1 MASTGDLSTVA
12 QLSAQWTNPNDVLS
26 LLLIIGGDI
35 VQTALAQTT
44 AGGWITP
51 VCFSFGWV
59 AYSFSTLVRVLGD
72 GRLLPPPDF
81 PTKVFNLES
90 SYVRENKN
98 WVLGRILRDNELF
111 MNKLQQ
117 HGGNALRISIYTA
130 VARKEGQEMSN
141 VYTLWLWMGVTAL
154 QIGIASIPLGRDRE
168 WGVFLVTCSG
178 IIASILA
185 GALPQWRIEKIP
197 LKKKSRKLIALT
209 SGNGSR
215 DIMIIYGDGVALDLE
230 ELAAGES
237 PRSDRVWEAL
247 KMFSSPVKNEFGFV
261 ERRHNKTE
269 IRKTYMYNGLP
280 LGVWLTRFASFCQ
293 VVFWLALLIMVAGL
307 KTHSW
312 YLVLIGSVG
321 MLQNAML
328 AAAARRPD
336 RRGLPLT
343 LVDTIATHRVMDGL
357 MDLDATIQNAGISLR
372 DEFFPGFLREDEKNW
387 WDGERDA
394 YDSVRVEDKRR
405 GIPRS
410 RLRRKYLGI
419 PDIDTTGKAYLYRRA
434 STMMSALSSDTMSG
448 GLGSPSEPPI
458 PKPPIPNVPSVPRS
472 LTRVGTVGE
481 EMREVP
487 MPKGGTVKFV
497 ASRPFQP
504 MGPRPS
510 QERPSTSSSNVSS
523 VRTPGW
529 A

>member
-1 MASTGDLSTVA
+1 MSSTEGVSTVA
-12 QLSAQWTNPNDVLS
+12 QLLAQWTNPNDVLS

-44 AGGWITP
+44 AGGWISP

-81 PTKVFNLES
+81 PAKVFNLES

-111 MNKLQQ
+111 MNKIRQ
-117 HGGNALRISIYTA
+117 HGGNGLRISIYTA
-130 VARKEGQEMSN
+130 LARKDGKETAN
-141 VYTLWLWMGVTAL
+141 FYTLWLWAGVTAL
-154 QIGIASIPLGRDRE
+154 QIGIATIPFARDRE

-178 IIASILA
+178 IAASILA
-185 GALPQWRIEKIP
+185 GAIPQWQVEKIP
-197 LKKKSRKLIALT
+197 LKKRSRKLVALT

-230 ELAAGES
+230 EMAAGES

-247 KMFSSPVKNEFGFV
+247 KLFSSPVKNEFGVV

-269 IRKTYMYNGLP
+269 IRTTHMFNGLP

-307 KTHSW
+307 KSHSW
-312 YLVLIGSVG
+312 YLVVVGSVG

-336 RRGLPLT
+336 RRGLPLA
-343 LVDTIATHRVMDGL
+343 LVDTIVTHRVMDGL
-357 MDLDATIQNAGISLR
+357 MDLDATIENAGLSLR
-372 DEFFPGFLREDEKNW
+372 DEFFPGFLREDEKDW

-394 YDSVRVEDKRR
+394 YDNIRVADKKR

-410 RLRRKYLGI
+410 RQRKKHLGI
-419 PDIDTTGKAYLYRRA
+419 PDIDTTGKAFLYRRA
-434 STMMSALSSDTMSG
+434 STMMSAMSSDTMSG
-448 GLGSPSEPPI
+448 G
-458 PKPPIPNVPSVPRS
+458 PRS
-472 LTRVGTVGE
+472 RSTPPMPVMPLVPENLTRVGTVGE
-481 EMREVP
+481 EMSEVP
-487 MPKGGTVKFV
+487 TPKGVTVRFL
-497 ASRPFQP
+497 ASRPFQEIVP
-504 MGPRPS
+504 LGSQPS
-510 QERPSTSSSNVSS
+510 QERLSTRSSSESS

>member
-1 MASTGDLSTVA
+1 MSSTEGISTAA

-35 VQTALAQTT
+35 VQTALAQT
-44 AGGWITP
+44 AGRWITP

-81 PTKVFNLES
+81 PAKVFNLES
-90 SYVRENKN
+90 SYVRENRN

-111 MNKLQQ
+111 MNKIQQ
-117 HGGNALRISIYTA
+117 HGGNGLRVSIYTA
-130 VARKEGQEMSN
+130 TARKEGQETTN
-141 VYTLWLWMGVTAL
+141 VYTFWLWIGVTAL
-154 QIGIASIPLGRDRE
+154 QIGIASIPLALDRE
-168 WGVFLVTCSG
+168 WGVFLVTASG
-178 IIASILA
+178 IVASILA

-197 LKKKSRKLIALT
+197 LKKKSRKLVALT

-237 PRSDRVWEAL
+237 PRSDRIWEAL
-247 KMFSSPVKNEFGFV
+247 ELFSSPVKNEFGIV
-261 ERRHNKTE
+261 ERRHNKSE
-269 IRKTYMYNGLP
+269 IRKTHLYNGLP
-280 LGVWLTRFASFCQ
+280 LGVWLTRLASFCQ
-293 VVFWLALLIMVAGL
+293 VVFWLALLITVAGL
-307 KTHSW
+307 KSHSW
-312 YLVLIGSVG
+312 YLVGIGSVG

-357 MDLDATIQNAGISLR
+357 MDLDATIENAGLALR
-372 DEFFPGFLREDEKNW
+372 EEFFPGFLREDEKDW

-394 YDSVRVEDKRR
+394 YDDIRVTDKKR

-419 PDIDTTGKAYLYRRA
+419 PDIDTTGKSFLYRRA
-434 STMMSALSSDTMSG
+434 STMMSAMSSDTMSG
-448 GLGSPSEPPI
+448 GIPSPS
-458 PKPPIPNVPSVPRS
+458 KPSMPVAPSVVRS
-472 LTRVGTVGE
+472 LTRVGTASE
-481 EMREVP
+481 KTSEVP
-487 MPKGGTVKFV
+487 TPKAATV
-497 ASRPFQP
+497 RFQD
-504 MGPRPS
+504 PRPLHEIVPLGPQLS
-510 QERPSTSSSNVSS
+510 QERPSTRSSSESS
-523 VRTPGW
+523 IQTPGW